1 MILGMILETPSWL
14 TEVDGPVIELLLNK
28 MAASTGLKK
37 SAKHIRNA
45 PGLCLCSTRV
55 KNRDAE
61 TCRLIPLEEK
71 HVLTQHN
78 AARTAPVSS
87 TEQRPCDCTER
98 QFFLFQ
104 QKALCFQDV
113 IRVPLW
119 VELIWTCLFLFSV
132 QLLQYFVGLLL
143 CFQKKKTYIKQNKWV
158 KCFFFFLL
166 LSPQITEK
174 WPSFLQADTSF
185 PSASSCPKRHWSP
198 PLRGNTAASVI
209 GSKWSSTDP
218 GPQSGNSRRSSQSS
232 SPSTST
238 LQLYWWGCC
247 SINVSSPPARFSA
260 QFRAP
265 AHWLLSFTGAT
276 GWNKGQNGPSMVPQL
291 RTGVGNSEN
300 RPQGLH
306 TW

>member
-1 MILGMILETPSWL
+1 MPLDSVCAAQEWKTETLRRAVWYHWRKNMFSLSTMQQEPPLWAAQSK
-14 TEVDGPVIELLLNK
+14 GHVIAQK
-28 MAASTGLKK
+28 DSFSSFSKKLK
-37 SAKHIRNA
+37 
-45 PGLCLCSTRV
+45 
-55 KNRDAE
+55 
-61 TCRLIPLEEK
+61 
-71 HVLTQHN
+71 
-78 AARTAPVSS
+78 
-87 TEQRPCDCTER
+87 
-98 QFFLFQ
+98 
-104 QKALCFQDV
+104 DV